1 MAPAPQQIPG
11 SSPPHSLPAQK
22 PDHFLERWSAR
33 GRGTGRPASSRQIG
47 SVHESLHGGTGF
59 RPNKRSQAQST
70 PGTGPLAGAGWP
82 RGCCRRDHAMP
93 RGLPPCPPNLCPFRL
108 SATKGQRSG
117 VTCHLHP
124 SGGQPPSCH
133 RPRPTDSSTL
143 PLRVSRAPRR
153 TAAGAGKDC
162 GQVTPLPRG
171 QTRGHLVPVTVHG
184 QQTQQV
190 EGMAALGEAAHG
202 HWPNGLAVGHV
213 AVARHHSQFL
223 HTDDAVLEGDQHRA
237 RSLTARCA
245 TGWGGS

>member
-1 MAPAPQQIPG
+1 
-11 SSPPHSLPAQK
+11 
-22 PDHFLERWSAR
+22 
-33 GRGTGRPASSRQIG
+33 
-47 SVHESLHGGTGF
+47 
-59 RPNKRSQAQST
+59 
-70 PGTGPLAGAGWP
+70 
-82 RGCCRRDHAMP
+82 MP

-143 PLRVSRAPRR
+143 PPRVSRAPRR

-245 TGWGGS
+245 TGRGGGPNRKRPSLPKHQDYGQSVLQSAGPKAGRQMHHQDLRHQRAHHSRGDDRRPQAQGRQGPEH